1 MEPRTTHEWLYRANT
16 SKEGLE
22 VTRSLLEN
30 YGFIVRSAYAEGD
43 KEQMIASVA
52 QIAFGD
58 VIHLYFAGAGG
69 GVPLGAYRIVGPNN
83 HPRPELF
90 ASGVKG
96 ALTLRTVAPGE
107 LDDHLRENK
116 GYAPDPRL
124 AAFCGWPVVPDEHPS
139 PIYSPSR
146 FPGRSTIAP
155 YPAPPRRRRA

>member
-1 MEPRTTHEWLYRANT
+1 VEPRTTHEWLYRAST
-16 SKEGLE
+16 SKEGQE
-22 VTRSLLEN
+22 VTRGLLET

-43 KEQMIASVA
+43 KELMIAHVA
-52 QIAFGD
+52 QIGFGD
-58 VIHLYFAGAGG
+58 VIHLYLAGTGG
-69 GVPLGAYRIVGPNN
+69 SVTLGAFRIVGPNN

-107 LDDHLRENK
+107 LDDHLRETK
-116 GYAPDPRL
+116 GYEPDPRL
-124 AAFCGWPVVPDEHPS
+124 AAYCGWPVVPDERPS
-139 PIYSPSR
+139 PTYNSSR